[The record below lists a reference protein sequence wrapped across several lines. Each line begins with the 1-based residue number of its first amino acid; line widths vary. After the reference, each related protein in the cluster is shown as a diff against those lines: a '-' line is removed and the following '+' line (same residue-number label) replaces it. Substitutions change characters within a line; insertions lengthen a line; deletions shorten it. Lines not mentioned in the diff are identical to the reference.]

1 MAVGCGNL
9 HHPVGILCM
18 GIGSRGREEVEVI
31 ELTTL
36 QLASI
41 ILGVL
46 ALGILIGAFTPERVK
61 RSPQIGEN
69 DERD

>member
-1 MAVGCGNL
+1 
-9 HHPVGILCM
+9 M